1 MNDATTKGIQRI
13 DGADGRGGFDL
24 TTTHYDSQSVTTVS
38 SADGKAIVADLRV
51 QKMFS
56 VALINFLILSS

>member
-1 MNDATTKGIQRI
+1 MNDETTKGFQRI
-13 DGADGRGGFDL
+13 DGADGRVGFDL

-38 SADGKAIVADLRV
+38 SADGKDIVADLRG

-56 VALINFLILSS
+56 VVLINYI

>member
-1 MNDATTKGIQRI
+1 MNDETTKGFQRI
-13 DGADGRGGFDL
+13 DGVDGRGGFDL

-38 SADGKAIVADLRV
+38 SADGKDIVADLRG

-56 VALINFLILSS
+56 VSLIF